1 MKLHYIQHV
10 PFEGPGSIM
19 EWAKDRGLDI
29 SATKLFEEASFPPV
43 DDFDIL
49 VVMGGPMGV
58 NDEGEYPWLSLEK
71 AFIKE
76 AISRDKAVVGI
87 CLGAQIMSECL
98 GGVVRKNKFREVGW
112 FPVSLT
118 PPAWDHPIFKALPPT
133 FDALHWHGDTFS
145 IPKGALHMASSEGC
159 PNQAFIYG
167 ERVIGLQFH
176 LETTPESLEDIM
188 NGSPSDMEA
197 GEGEPYVQGPK
208 EIKEKAKGL
217 LKGLKENLFKLMDAI
232 KEKVR

>member
-1 MKLHYIQHV
+1 MRLHYIQHV

-19 EWAKDRGLDI
+19 EWAKARGLDI
-29 SATKLFEEASFPPV
+29 SATKLFDGEPFPDL
-43 DDFDIL
+43 DDLDIL

-58 NDEGEYPWLSLEK
+58 NDVAEYPWLTREK

-76 AISRDKAVVGI
+76 AIGRDKVVVGI
-87 CLGAQIMSECL
+87 CLGAQIISECL

-118 PPAWDHPIFKALPPT
+118 PPAWEHPIFKTLPAT

-145 IPKGALHMASSEGC
+145 IPKGALHIASSEGC
-159 PNQAFIYG
+159 PNQAFIYD

-188 NGSPSDMEA
+188 GGSPGDMEA
-197 GEGEPYVQGPK
+197 GEGEPYVQGPQ

-217 LKGLKENLFKLMDAI
+217 LEGLKKNLFKLMDAI
-232 KEKVR
+232 KERCR